1 MTNRGSFGSNW
12 GQTTVFGFGSTEG
25 GEGEIPL
32 TDGSVVE
39 ETEGEEQEEE
49 EIVQED
55 EVDDVEESTDEQEED
70 EVDEETRKTVA
81 FIGQLKDQL
90 GFEVTEDDIAT
101 YGSDLKAIFEGKRL
115 QAAEQMLADS
125 LGSLNPK
132 EAETVSKLL
141 KGFSIQDVL
150 ELETNF
156 PTYSEES
163 VLADPELQKKVI
175 IENEK
180 LKGRTEKQIA
190 VYLKGLGEDLS
201 EDALEAAKELNGKR
215 EERAAAK
222 EKAIQDA
229 KEEAKRRSAQITQS
243 SIEFVD
249 KLNEFIPNVKLTPTT
264 KAAIKAKFSTTME
277 KINGDLGKY
286 IPSLAILDHYGLL
299 DGNFEA
305 VKSVK
310 VASANTTLTKAIK
323 ESSSKRTTTRP
334 NTKEDNI
341 LAYLRNLKQ

>member
-1 MTNRGSFGSNW
+1 MSNRGSFGSNW
-12 GQTTVFGFGSTEG
+12 GQTTVFGFGNTEG
-25 GEGEIPL
+25 EEGETPL
-32 TDGSVVE
+32 TDGSAVE
-39 ETEGEEQEEE
+39 ETEGEEQQEE
-49 EIVQED
+49 EIVQE
-55 EVDDVEESTDEQEED
+55 EEVEEFEESADEQEE
-70 EVDEETRKTVA
+70 EELDEETRNTVA

-90 GFEVTEDDIAT
+90 GFEVTEEDIAQ
-101 YGSDLKAIFEGKRL
+101 YGSNLKAIFEGKQL
-115 QAAEQMLADS
+115 QAAQQLISDS
-125 LGSLNPK
+125 LTSLPPK
-132 EAETVSKLL
+132 EAEVASKLL
-141 KGFSIQDVL
+141 KGFSVQDVL

-156 PTYSEES
+156 PTYSEEA

-175 IENEK
+175 VENEK

-201 EDALEAAKELNGKR
+201 EDALEAAKELNSKR

-222 EKAIQDA
+222 EKAIQEA

-243 SIEFVD
+243 SMEYVD

-264 KAAIKAKFSTTME
+264 KAAIKAKFPTTME
-277 KINGDLGKY
+277 KINKDLGKY
-286 IPSLAILDHYGLL
+286 IPILTLLDHYELL

-310 VASANTTLTKAIK
+310 VATANSTLTKAIK
-323 ESSSKRTTTRP
+323 ESSSKRTTSRP

-341 LAYLRNLKQ
+341 LAYLRNLKK